1 MAKSDIELENAK
13 SKGNSEDSLLVIYI
27 LSVLKKY
34 SSPEA
39 PISTQAVM
47 DYLNQDY
54 SIGVT
59 DKNEAQKKKVR
70 RHLETLHECY
80 GNGCIAKIEGKTRKG
95 HDWYYNATRDQCAS
109 EETQT
114 RETLSDVELEFIIDL
129 ISATQLLNSESSL
142 GMLDKLLKKTSL
154 TEEEREQRIKAIK
167 KEGWL
172 KNPNDDLVEKKEII
186 ESYFDV
192 SRIRF
197 NYEGNSSVLAT
208 PCGWIYSNG
217 KCFLQAK
224 VGGQSRQFL
233 LEKIH
238 DIEEADGYEDEEEY
252 EYDYEDDLSNNTS
265 LESLFSNIPFIKSA
279 IKDKKGIKF
288 DYRSYVV
295 KNNRVVFEEN
305 PKNVLP
311 HSLVFNDGKYYL
323 IGIDENAPETNKIG
337 YFRVDLIVDLDYSS
351 RKITLSDWNKQVYDT
366 IQRAR
371 EVEKHP
377 LMVAGQET
385 VVDFLVIESAL
396 DRVRD
401 AFGTSPIF
409 KVTKET
415 KLVPIDSSKQ
425 RWNENHS
432 LSELPR
438 ENLVRF
444 TVKTT
449 RDEAFRWALANADAV
464 ELVYPPDLRHKL
476 RRIAQPIHRTYVKT
490 MSDKVQANVEHIFAS
505 GTFKIDQRINE
516 ELAFETFKVLSNE
529 ETRHS
534 NQYLFSTLIKCGE
547 CGWSF
552 RRSERTYKNTYV
564 RWVCSDRNGHG
575 TESCKNAVSIDE
587 NDLIEAIQ
595 SHFDSIL
602 SNKEKYLCDAKKIF
616 LENHHQH
623 TDAEQKKEEIT
634 KKLAELNKQ
643 KQKNM
648 MMFSRDLISIEEL
661 EQLVQP
667 IKAEIAR
674 LEFELRQ
681 YSVIFDQKVFDQSVD
696 SVFRD
701 IQNITDIRKLS
712 NAQLKKIIKEIK
724 VFKDGRI
731 KIYLNHLT

>member
-1 MAKSDIELENAK
+1 MAKINAHGERET
-13 SKGNSEDSLLVIYI
+13 KGNSEDSLLVIYI

-167 KEGWL
+167 KEGWM

-208 PCGWIYSNG
+208 PCGWIYSNS

-252 EYDYEDDLSNNTS
+252 EYDYEEDLSNNTS

-279 IKDKKGIKF
+279 IKEKKGIKF

-323 IGIDENAPETNKIG
+323 IGIDEDAPETNKIG

-438 ENLVRF
+438 ENLVKF

-476 RRIAQPIHRTYVKT
+476 RRIATPIHNTYIKT
-490 MSDKVQANVEHIFAS
+490 VGDKVQENIDFIYAT
-505 GTFKIDQRINE
+505 GMFKITMNVDESIA
-516 ELAFETFKVLSNE
+516 LETFNELNRTGNTGIVDKIHVGKTDHELGDYFGSFSKARCLKIAYAPKCQNIDWAGKLTEVSRLDLIRTNVKNVSWLKAMPKLRYVEISETPISDLSVLKNHKHILYLDFSNTLVKDISFIE
-529 ETRHS
+529 GYEHLGKLVI
-534 NQYLFSTLIKCGE
+534 NGCPIEDFSPLLKIKPLD
-547 CGWSF
+547 F
-552 RRSERTYKNTYV
+552 LK
-564 RWVCSDRNGHG
+564 
-575 TESCKNAVSIDE
+575 IDE
-587 NDLIEAIQ
+587 KTVEMIGMDNLVKHHPDAIIEV
-595 SHFDSIL
+595 
-602 SNKEKYLCDAKKIF
+602 
-616 LENHHQH
+616 
-623 TDAEQKKEEIT
+623 
-634 KKLAELNKQ
+634 KQ
-643 KQKNM
+643 KIDN
-648 MMFSRDLISIEEL
+648 R
-661 EQLVQP
+661 
-667 IKAEIAR
+667 
-674 LEFELRQ
+674 
-681 YSVIFDQKVFDQSVD
+681 KV
-696 SVFRD
+696 
-701 IQNITDIRKLS
+701 
-712 NAQLKKIIKEIK
+712 
-724 VFKDGRI
+724 
-731 KIYLNHLT
+731 

>member
-1 MAKSDIELENAK
+1 MTKSEMESENIK

-167 KEGWL
+167 KEGWM

-252 EYDYEDDLSNNTS
+252 EYDYEEDLSNNTS

-279 IKDKKGIKF
+279 IKEKKGIKF

-323 IGIDENAPETNKIG
+323 IGIDEDAPETNKIG

-438 ENLVRF
+438 ENLVKF

-490 MSDKVQANVEHIFAS
+490 MSDKVQANVERIFAS

-516 ELAFETFKVLSNE
+516 ELAFETFKVLNNE
-529 ETRHS
+529 GNNDVVNDIKIHDVNADQTGYAAEFTNAKWLDITKSECTSPKWIASLSELVNIHLSMTAITDVSWMANLNKLKVVRLMRSPISDLSVLRDKPDLLHLQLWNLDVRDIS
-534 NQYLFSTLIKCGE
+534 FIENQHRLLNLSIKGCPIEDYSPLLKTNPLDYLE
-547 CGWSF
+547 
-552 RRSERTYKNTYV
+552 
-564 RWVCSDRNGHG
+564 
-575 TESCKNAVSIDE
+575 IDE
-587 NDLIEAIQ
+587 KAVEALGMENIVKHHPDAVIEVQ
-595 SHFDSIL
+595 R
-602 SNKEKYLCDAKKIF
+602 KI
-616 LENHHQH
+616 N
-623 TDAEQKKEEIT
+623 
-634 KKLAELNKQ
+634 N
-643 KQKNM
+643 
-648 MMFSRDLISIEEL
+648 R
-661 EQLVQP
+661 
-667 IKAEIAR
+667 
-674 LEFELRQ
+674 
-681 YSVIFDQKVFDQSVD
+681 KV
-696 SVFRD
+696 
-701 IQNITDIRKLS
+701 K
-712 NAQLKKIIKEIK
+712 
-724 VFKDGRI
+724 
-731 KIYLNHLT
+731 

>member
-1 MAKSDIELENAK
+1 MAKSDIELENVK
-13 SKGNSEDSLLVIYI
+13 SKGNSEDSLLAIYI

-34 SSPEA
+34 SSPET

-80 GNGCIAKIEGKTRKG
+80 GNGCISKIEGKTRKG
-95 HDWYYNATRDQCAS
+95 HDWYYNATRDQCAG
-109 EETQT
+109 EEIQT

-208 PCGWIYSNG
+208 PCGWTYSSG

-252 EYDYEDDLSNNTS
+252 EYDYDEDLSNNTS

-323 IGIDENAPETNKIG
+323 IGIDEDAPEANKIG
-337 YFRVDLIVDLDYSS
+337 YFRVDLIVDLDYSA

-385 VVDFLVIESAL
+385 VVDFLVVESAL

-415 KLVPIDSSKQ
+415 KLVPIDASKQ

-438 ENLVRF
+438 ENLVKF

-464 ELVYPPDLRHKL
+464 ELVYPPDLRHQL

-490 MSDKVQANVEHIFAS
+490 TSDKVQANVEHIFAS

-516 ELAFETFKVLSNE
+516 ELAFETFTVLSNE
-529 ETRHS
+529 GNNDVVHD
-534 NQYLFSTLIKCGE
+534 IKIYDVNADQTGYAGE
-547 CGWSF
+547 FTNAKWLDITKSQCTNPKWIANLAELVNIHLSMTAITDVSWMANLNKLKVV
-552 RRSERTYKNTYV
+552 RLMRSPISDLSVLRDKPDLLHLQLWNLDV
-564 RWVCSDRNGHG
+564 RDIRF
-575 TESCKNAVSIDE
+575 I
-587 NDLIEAIQ
+587 
-595 SHFDSIL
+595 
-602 SNKEKYLCDAKKIF
+602 
-616 LENHHQH
+616 ENHHRLLNLSIKGCPIEDYSPLLRTNPLDYLEIDEKAVEALGMENIVKH
-623 TDAEQKKEEIT
+623 HPDAV
-634 KKLAELNKQ
+634 
-643 KQKNM
+643 
-648 MMFSRDLISIEEL
+648 IE
-661 EQLVQP
+661 VQRK
-667 IKAEIAR
+667 INNR
-674 LEFELRQ
+674 
-681 YSVIFDQKVFDQSVD
+681 KV
-696 SVFRD
+696 
-701 IQNITDIRKLS
+701 K
-712 NAQLKKIIKEIK
+712 
-724 VFKDGRI
+724 
-731 KIYLNHLT
+731 

>member
-109 EETQT
+109 EEIQA

-167 KEGWL
+167 KEGWM

-252 EYDYEDDLSNNTS
+252 EYDYEEDLSNNTS

-323 IGIDENAPETNKIG
+323 IGIDEDAPETNKIG

-409 KVTKET
+409 KVTKES

-425 RWNENHS
+425 RWDENHS

-464 ELVYPPDLRHKL
+464 ELVYPPDLRHQL

-490 MSDKVQANVEHIFAS
+490 MSDKVQVNVERIFAS

-529 ETRHS
+529 G
-534 NQYLFSTLIKCGE
+534 NNDVVNDIKIYDVNADHTVYAGE
-547 CGWSF
+547 FTNAKSLDITKSQCTSPKWIANLSELVNIHLSMTAITDVSWMANLNKLKVVRLMRSPISDLSVLRDKPDLLHLQLWNLDVRDISF
-552 RRSERTYKNTYV
+552 
-564 RWVCSDRNGHG
+564 
-575 TESCKNAVSIDE
+575 I
-587 NDLIEAIQ
+587 
-595 SHFDSIL
+595 
-602 SNKEKYLCDAKKIF
+602 
-616 LENHHQH
+616 ENHHRLLNLSIKGCPIEDYSPLLKTNPLDYLEIDEKAVEALGMENIVKH
-623 TDAEQKKEEIT
+623 HPDAV
-634 KKLAELNKQ
+634 
-643 KQKNM
+643 
-648 MMFSRDLISIEEL
+648 IE
-661 EQLVQP
+661 VQRK
-667 IKAEIAR
+667 INNR
-674 LEFELRQ
+674 
-681 YSVIFDQKVFDQSVD
+681 KV
-696 SVFRD
+696 
-701 IQNITDIRKLS
+701 
-712 NAQLKKIIKEIK
+712 
-724 VFKDGRI
+724 
-731 KIYLNHLT
+731 